1 MKTFEPWC
9 TELLINIRYR
19 QNTLGLCL
27 KYDKTVVSNTRERI
41 VDGSPWITLIGFIG
55 MHYILGM
62 ATAVIFQLA
71 HIMPEVEYPLANE
84 DGTLDNNW
92 AVHQMATTTNFAPN
106 NRLLSWYVGG
116 LNFQVEHHLFPNIC
130 HVHYRK
136 ISEIVKQTAQ
146 EYGVPYNSIDRFR
159 EAIAA
164 HAKML
169 RDLGNAPQIAM

>member
-1 MKTFEPWC
+1 
-9 TELLINIRYR
+9 
-19 QNTLGLCL
+19 
-27 KYDKTVVSNTRERI
+27 
-41 VDGSPWITLIGFIG
+41 
-55 MHYILGM
+55 M